1 MYYDKYNK
9 TLDSGLC
16 ATTTPCDNS
25 LSGAVIR
32 VLVPV
37 INLRRNQALINENA
51 CKNNVGTLTGPVPC
65 DPTWHSLLQYHRLE
79 QPAHTNSDFFMPQ
92 PWQSGVFFTS
102 AAAGASAPPLPEQR
116 QLSGGS

>member
-37 INLRRNQALINENA
+37 INLRRNQASINENA
-51 CKNNVGTLTGPVPC
+51 LYKHC
-65 DPTWHSLLQYHRLE
+65 
-79 QPAHTNSDFFMPQ
+79 
-92 PWQSGVFFTS
+92 
-102 AAAGASAPPLPEQR
+102 
-116 QLSGGS
+116 